1 MSDLSLFLY
10 AFERNKSHTNFVA
23 AAIDTI
29 EDVKL
34 AEVM

>member
-1 MSDLSLFLY
+1 MSDITLFMY
-10 AFERNKSHTNFVA
+10 AFGRKKSHTNFVA